1 MSLVRSIGF
10 LAMHGLAGSRRCWVS
25 LGLLRVVSTGD
36 AGSRMG
42 WMNGISPPGSS
53 QMGSS
58 AWRWTVGADSFF
70 VVSDGLFCS
79 SAVRGGF
86 DDTVEF
92 SFLGRPYHGHAL
104 SRAECSSKPT
114 VRWIR
119 GYPKPSLC
127 VFLFLFFSCS
137 VEHSLKYRASFP
149 EIAKIRALLDGH
161 PRPQCTI
168 NS

>member
-1 MSLVRSIGF
+1 MATARVTLSLVRSIGF

-92 SFLGRPYHGHAL
+92 SFLGRPYHG
-104 SRAECSSKPT
+104 S
-114 VRWIR
+114 
-119 GYPKPSLC
+119 G
-127 VFLFLFFSCS
+127 
-137 VEHSLKYRASFP
+137 
-149 EIAKIRALLDGH
+149 
-161 PRPQCTI
+161 PRPLSCRMLLKTDRPMDPRLP
-168 NS
+168 